1 MAQKKKKNTSRPHP
15 KSQQSPSKKT
25 VPQTTQKRERDPV
38 MSRVFFNLFTAIAC
52 FGVAIYYYTKG
63 ESNTVLTMSLAGAAF
78 LIVGGVHFYRSRKK
92 K

>member
-15 KSQQSPSKKT
+15 KSQQSSKV
-25 VPQTTQKRERDPV
+25 VPQKNQKRERDPV
-38 MSRVFFNLFTAIAC
+38 MSRVYFNLFTAIAC

-78 LIVGGVHFYRSRKK
+78 LIVGGVHFYRSKK
-92 K
+92 KK